1 MLLLDR
7 NLRVLQVHN
16 RHAPG
21 WGGEETVVD
30 LEAELLQKWGH
41 TVEQFQASNSSL
53 KQASAVHQMLA
64 VPGFLWSQASYRRL
78 RQCIARFAPDVVHV
92 HNTFPLLSPS
102 VFWAAEHAGVPA
114 VHTLHNFRHACANAV
129 LLRDDKPCEECV
141 GGSSWP
147 GLRHRCYAGSFARTA
162 AVLAMNALHWRVGTY
177 TRKVGAYIALN
188 DFSRDIL
195 LRAGLPGEK
204 MTVKPNFV
212 PASSLAPA
220 ARFLRVVF
228 AGSMTRHKGL
238 HVLLNAW
245 GRVNVEGSELLLI
258 GDGPEREGLQT
269 QFSGA
274 RGVSWTGSLTHPEV
288 LQRIGESRALVLPTL
303 AYENCPMVLLEAF
316 STATPVL
323 VPDLGS
329 MKTMVI
335 QESNGLI
342 FQAANPASLANVLQK
357 VLLAPWDVWSRWSA
371 AAHRAHELLY
381 SETTNYQ
388 QLIAVYR
395 SVIAAHADAHSLQDS
410 NQVAVPTDAPR
421 SSVPFEAD

>member
-1 MLLLDR
+1 MFPVDR

-21 WGGEETVVD
+21 WGGEETVVE
-30 LEAELLQKWGH
+30 LEAQLLEKWGH
-41 TVEQFQASNSSL
+41 TVEQFQVSNSSL
-53 KQASAVHQMLA
+53 KQASVIRQMLA
-64 VPGFLWSQASYRRL
+64 VPGFVWSQASYRRL
-78 RQCIARFAPDVVHV
+78 RRSIARFTPDVVHV

-102 VFWAAEHAGVPA
+102 VFWAAERAGVPA
-114 VHTLHNFRHACANAV
+114 VQTVHNFRHPCANAV

-162 AVLAMNALHWRVGTY
+162 AVLAMNALHWRLGTY

-195 LRAGLPGEK
+195 LRAGLPGGK

-220 ARFLRVVF
+220 ARSLRIVF
-228 AGSMTRHKGL
+228 AGSMIRHKGL

-245 GRVNVEGSELLLI
+245 GRVHVEGSELLLI
-258 GDGPEREGLQT
+258 GDGPERERLQT

-274 RGVSWTGSLTHPEV
+274 RGVSWADSLSHPEV
-288 LQRIGESRALVLPTL
+288 LRRISGSRALVLPTL

-316 STATPVL
+316 STATPVI

-329 MKTMVI
+329 MKTMVSH
-335 QESNGLI
+335 ESNGLI
-342 FQAANPASLANVLQK
+342 FQAANPAALANVLQR
-357 VLLAPWDVWSRWSA
+357 VLLAPWDVWSQWSA
-371 AAHRAHELLY
+371 GARRAHERLY

-388 QLIAVYR
+388 QLVAIYR
-395 SVIAAHADAHSLQDS
+395 SVIEAHAEAYSLKDPKRAAVLADAR
-410 NQVAVPTDAPR
+410 R

>member
-1 MLLLDR
+1 MTSP
-7 NLRVLQVHN
+7 VKS
-16 RHAPG
+16 A
-21 WGGEETVVD
+21 
-30 LEAELLQKWGH
+30 LE
-41 TVEQFQASNSSL
+41 
-53 KQASAVHQMLA
+53 
-64 VPGFLWSQASYRRL
+64 
-78 RQCIARFAPDVVHV
+78 
-92 HNTFPLLSPS
+92 
-102 VFWAAEHAGVPA
+102 
-114 VHTLHNFRHACANAV
+114 
-129 LLRDDKPCEECV
+129 
-141 GGSSWP
+141 GSSWP

-162 AVLAMNALHWRVGTY
+162 AVLAMNALHWRLGTY

-220 ARFLRVVF
+220 ARSLRVVF

-245 GRVNVEGSELLLI
+245 GQVHVEGSELLLI
-258 GDGPEREGLQT
+258 GDGPEREELQT

-274 RGVSWTGSLTHPEV
+274 RGVSWAGSLSHAEV
-288 LQRIGESRALVLPTL
+288 LRRIGESRALVLPTL

-329 MKTMVI
+329 MKTMVS

-342 FQAANPASLANVLQK
+342 FQAANPAALANVLQK

-371 AAHRAHELLY
+371 GAHRAHELLY

-388 QLIAVYR
+388 QLLAVYR
-395 SVIAAHADAHSLQDS
+395 SVIAAHADAHSLQGS